1 MLNKADRKIRIIGVF
16 KIMSFEDA
24 YKYLIDKLKGKNIT
38 LGELNNEIAKT
49 EKFDYID
56 GGILADC
63 IIEENNKKYCSFNSY
78 ANNNQ
83 VISIDIEFQKMSD
96 LKIIKEMLWNNINEC
111 NNFMVRV
118 KKIYIY
124 E

>member
-1 MLNKADRKIRIIGVF
+1 
-16 KIMSFEDA
+16 MSFEDA